1 MKGFIAGI
9 VFGIMLIGLGFYLF
23 VISGRA
29 PVAASDP
36 PLPMEAFFAHTAL
49 RARIQKDYPR
59 QVPVQPDEN
68 LYMTGAHVFRDN
80 CAVCHGLP
88 NQPKTGLAKGMFPQ
102 PPQLWE
108 PNHMVTDDPPGMTY
122 WKAKNGIRLSGMPG
136 FHASLNDQQLW
147 AVSLLLANADKL
159 PATVTQDLSAPS
171 ATGAVPQAVK

>member
-1 MKGFIAGI
+1 MEVCEMKGFIAGI

-88 NQPKTGLAKGMFPQ
+88 NQPKTGLAKGMF
-102 PPQLWE
+102 
-108 PNHMVTDDPPGMTY
+108 
-122 WKAKNGIRLSGMPG
+122 
-136 FHASLNDQQLW
+136 
-147 AVSLLLANADKL
+147 
-159 PATVTQDLSAPS
+159 
-171 ATGAVPQAVK
+171 